1 MKITKQSLYDFVEKK
16 VSGKQKELTEE
27 IDKYMD
33 LNIKTHLENELK
45 GINHFAKKL
54 TKLADE
60 LEETMEHVNDYE
72 SWTRKSNVRDLR
84 NISDIKNDITR
95 EETHKIK
102 RAVLNN
108 SNYSKYNAD
117 KLVDKAK
124 KDLKETIS
132 KEYKLSTLKRELD
145 ATIKSSTTGKQ
156 AYDALVKLGID
167 MEDFEGA
174 ESQLPAIQK
183 LSVDP
188 CLVNGNCN

>member
-16 VSGKQKELTEE
+16 VSGKQEELTNE
-27 IDKYMD
+27 IDSYMK
-33 LNIKTHLENELK
+33 LNIKSHLENELS

-60 LEETMEHVNDYE
+60 LETTMENVNDYE
-72 SWTRKSNVRDLR
+72 SWSRKSRVRDLR
-84 NISDIKNDITR
+84 YVSKIKNDIIG
-95 EETHKIK
+95 EETHKFKQAI
-102 RAVLNN
+102 LNN

-117 KLVDKAK
+117 KLIDKAK
-124 KDLKETIS
+124 KDLKEVVS
-132 KEYKLSTLKRELD
+132 KKENLFTLKRELD

-156 AYDALVKLGID
+156 AYDALIKLGID

>member
-16 VSGKQKELTEE
+16 TTEKRKDFFNE
-27 IDKYMD
+27 IDNYMD
-33 LNIKTHLENELK
+33 ANIKTHLEDQLS

-60 LEETMEHVNDYE
+60 LENTLEGGHDYE
-72 SWTRKSNVRDLR
+72 AWSRKSNVRDLR
-84 NISDIKNDITR
+84 NVSNIKNDIVS
-95 EETHKIK
+95 EEAHTIK

-108 SNYSKYNAD
+108 RNYSKYNAD
-117 KLVDKAK
+117 ELVDKAK

-132 KEYKLSTLKRELD
+132 KIDNLSTLKRELD